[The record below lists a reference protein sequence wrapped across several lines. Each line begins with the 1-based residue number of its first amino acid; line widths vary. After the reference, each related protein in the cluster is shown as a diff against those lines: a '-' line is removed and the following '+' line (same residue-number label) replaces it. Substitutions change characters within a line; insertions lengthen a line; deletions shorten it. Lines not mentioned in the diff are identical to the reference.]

1 MSEVI
6 TVYGILLAVY
16 TYIDSLYNGKIENA
30 LAIKPSYHS
39 EDNKKNIN
47 IIKNSLLSQLL
58 PLLILS
64 IVIFA
69 ILVTYSIQ
77 IMQEM
82 KSEGLLHFDIFTS
95 SMLLI
100 VVVFLYWVTRNIYKL
115 VLMIKKLKNVV
126 GDK

>member
-39 EDNKKNIN
+39 EDNVKNIK
-47 IIKNSLLSQLL
+47 IVKNTLLSQLL

-64 IVIFA
+64 IVICV

-82 KSEGLLHFDIFTS
+82 MSEGLLYFDIFIST
-95 SMLLI
+95 MLLI

>member
-1 MSEVI
+1 MNEVI

-16 TYIDSLYNGKIENA
+16 TYIDSLYTGKIENA

-39 EDNKKNIN
+39 EDNKKNIK

-64 IVIFA
+64 IVICV

-95 SMLLI
+95 TMLLI